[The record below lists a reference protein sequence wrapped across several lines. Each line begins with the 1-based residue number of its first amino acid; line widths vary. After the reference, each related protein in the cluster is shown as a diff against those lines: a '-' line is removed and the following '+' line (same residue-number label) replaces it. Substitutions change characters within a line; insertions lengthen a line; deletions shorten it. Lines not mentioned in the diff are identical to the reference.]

1 MTTMGDN
8 FDIQNQCN
16 EQEGFIMHQVE
27 KIRQFLR
34 KELMNELK
42 NYIDTLFED
51 IIESI
56 WCLCKRIQS
65 QGLRGYAFFCNN
77 SNERPVTLYSGE
89 AIHFNIMPLIKN
101 NMVSL
106 INNCDIRFNY
116 DGVYEILYQVT
127 TEDLGGIFGLQ
138 CNSGYLAGSLYS
150 TSNNQVSGQVMAR
163 IKKDTVYSLCNAN
176 TVPVDLAETSTLNL
190 KQFVNASLSIKY
202 LGPI

>member
-1 MTTMGDN
+1 MGDN
-8 FDIQNQCN
+8 FDIQNQCE

-56 WCLCKRIQS
+56 WCLCKRIQT
-65 QGLRGYAFFCNN
+65 QGLKGYAFFYNN
-77 SNERPVTLYSGE
+77 SIERPVTIPSGQ
-89 AIHFNIMPLIKN
+89 AISFYNLPLIKN

-106 INNCDIRFNY
+106 TNYCDIRFNY
-116 DGVYEILYQVT
+116 DGLYEILYQVT
-127 TEDLGGIFGLQ
+127 TEESGGIFGLK
-138 CNSGYLAGSLYS
+138 CNSDYLSGSLYS
-150 TSNNQVSGQVMAR
+150 TSDNQVSGQVIAS
-163 IKKDTVYSLCNAN
+163 IKRDTVCSLCNAN
-176 TVPVDLAETSTLNL
+176 TVKVDLAETSTLNIQ
-190 KQFVNASLSIKY
+190 QFVNASLSIKY